1 MIRSGAEYL
10 ESLRDGRVVYV
21 GGERVEDVTTHP
33 GFRNAA
39 RSYARVFD
47 ARFEDRFRDQLSF
60 EEKGEHHAM
69 YYLRPRSRE
78 DLERRSRSAEIIA
91 DLTYGMMGRSP
102 DFIGGYVAGAAMQ
115 PEVFDSGGR
124 PFAANLLAY
133 YERCKREDLFL
144 SHAVTPPPGS
154 KDESFAGRTAEG
166 VPTALAV
173 MAERDD
179 GVVISGLKM
188 LATSA
193 AFSDHVW
200 IGNIQPLATG
210 HEKESI
216 TCVIPANA
224 PGLSL
229 WSRKAFERYAV
240 SEVDNPL
247 AYRFDESDCI
257 VVCDGVKVPWE
268 NVFTL
273 DDIELSRQIY
283 FRTPAHTLSN
293 HQACVRYR
301 SKLRLLLGLARRMT
315 ESSGIDSVPA
325 VRDEIGHLA
334 AQYGMIDGM
343 IQGQIHDFLD
353 LGNGYV
359 NYNRHMMYAAI
370 YWCTQNYD
378 HICSKVRELSGGGV
392 MQMPAD
398 ISVMENDDTRAPFEA
413 LWRMPGQ
420 GALDRFKLYKLAWD
434 LLGSDF
440 AGRHMQYERFYMGP
454 AYVVP
459 AATTTANATGD
470 RSWITWMIC
479 CRVTAPGPCSTGGR
493 PVSAPG
499 TRAWEGSRCDF
510 PSTWGGPSP
519 TSCSRPGTAPSG
531 SSSRPRGRT
540 IRCWAASRCCSRR
553 RMPTGATG
561 QTCSANASSS
571 CTPRR
576 GRPTPYSP
584 GGRRGPP
591 SSPPRGIPISSCC
604 ARAAG
609 SIPSTTPCR
618 FPSRWCRAASPSR
631 SRSGFGPTA
640 SSTSR
645 WTRAPSSP

>member
-1 MIRSGAEYL
+1 MIRSGEEYL
-10 ESLRDGRVVYV
+10 KSLRDGRVLYV
-21 GGERVEDVTTHP
+21 GGERVDDVTTHP

-39 RSYARVFD
+39 RSYAKTFD
-47 ARFEDRFRDQLSF
+47 ARFDPRFRDLLSF
-60 EEKGEHHAM
+60 EEDGARHAM
-69 YYLRPRSRE
+69 YYLRPRSRD
-78 DLERRSRSAEIIA
+78 DLERRTRSAEVIA

-102 DFIGGYVAGAAMQ
+102 DFIGGYVSGAAMQ
-115 PEVFDSGGR
+115 PEVFDSGSR

-144 SHAVTPPPGS
+144 SHAVTPPPRS
-154 KDESFAGRTAEG
+154 KDESFAGRAADT
-166 VPTALAV
+166 VPTGLAV
-173 MAERDD
+173 TAERDD

-200 IGNIQPLATG
+200 IGNIQPLAKG

-229 WSRKAFERYAV
+229 WSRKPFERYAV
-240 SEVDNPL
+240 SEIDNPL
-247 AYRFDESDCI
+247 AYRFDESDC
-257 VVCDGVKVPWE
+257 VVICDEVKVPWE
-268 NVFTL
+268 HIFTL

-315 ESSGIDSVPA
+315 ESSGIDTVPA

-343 IQGQIHDFLD
+343 IQGQIYDFAD

-392 MQMPAD
+392 LQMPAD
-398 ISVMENDDTRAPFEA
+398 ISVMENDDTRQTFEA
-413 LWRMPGQ
+413 LWRMPGH

-454 AYVVP
+454 AYVV
-459 AATTTANATGD
+459 
-470 RSWITWMIC
+470 RSHNHRECDWGS
-479 CRVTAPGPCSTGGR
+479 VLEYVDELLQSYGPGPMLDKG
-493 PVSAPG
+493 
-499 TRAWEGSRCDF
+499 
-510 PSTWGGPSP
+510 
-519 TSCSRPGTAPSG
+519 
-531 SSSRPRGRT
+531 
-540 IRCWAASRCCSRR
+540 
-553 RMPTGATG
+553 
-561 QTCSANASSS
+561 
-571 CTPRR
+571 
-576 GRPTPYSP
+576 
-584 GGRRGPP
+584 
-591 SSPPRGIPISSCC
+591 
-604 ARAAG
+604 AAG
-609 SIPSTTPCR
+609 
-618 FPSRWCRAASPSR
+618 
-631 SRSGFGPTA
+631 
-640 SSTSR
+640 
-645 WTRAPSSP
+645 

>member
-1 MIRSGAEYL
+1 MIRSGEEYL
-10 ESLRDGRVVYV
+10 ESLRDGRIVYI
-21 GGERVEDVTTHP
+21 GGERVDDVTTHP

-39 RSYARVFD
+39 RSYAKVFD
-47 ARFEDRFRDQLSF
+47 ARFDARFRDLLSF
-60 EEKGEHHAM
+60 EEDGARHAM

-78 DLERRSRSAEIIA
+78 DLERRTRSAEIIA

-102 DFIGGYVAGAAMQ
+102 DFIGGYVSGAAMQ
-115 PEVFDSGGR
+115 PEVFDSGSR

-154 KDESFAGRTAEG
+154 KDESFAGRAADS

-173 MAERDD
+173 TAERDD

-193 AFSDHVW
+193 AFSDQVW
-200 IGNIQPLATG
+200 IGNIQPLAKG

-216 TCVIPANA
+216 TCIIPANA

-229 WSRKAFERYAV
+229 WSRKPFERYAV
-240 SEVDNPL
+240 SEIDNPL

-268 NVFTL
+268 HVFTH

-315 ESSGIDSVPA
+315 ESSGIDTVPA

-343 IQGQIHDFLD
+343 IQGQIHDFAD

-392 MQMPAD
+392 LQMPAD
-398 ISVMENDDTRAPFEA
+398 ISVMENDDTRQTFEA
-413 LWRMPGQ
+413 LWRMPGH

-454 AYVVP
+454 AYVV
-459 AATTTANATGD
+459 
-470 RSWITWMIC
+470 RSHNHRECDWGS
-479 CRVTAPGPCSTGGR
+479 VLDYVDELLQSYGPGPMLDKG
-493 PVSAPG
+493 
-499 TRAWEGSRCDF
+499 
-510 PSTWGGPSP
+510 
-519 TSCSRPGTAPSG
+519 
-531 SSSRPRGRT
+531 
-540 IRCWAASRCCSRR
+540 
-553 RMPTGATG
+553 
-561 QTCSANASSS
+561 
-571 CTPRR
+571 
-576 GRPTPYSP
+576 
-584 GGRRGPP
+584 
-591 SSPPRGIPISSCC
+591 
-604 ARAAG
+604 AAG
-609 SIPSTTPCR
+609 
-618 FPSRWCRAASPSR
+618 
-631 SRSGFGPTA
+631 
-640 SSTSR
+640 
-645 WTRAPSSP
+645 

>member
-1 MIRSGAEYL
+1 MIRSGDEYL
-10 ESLRDGRVVYV
+10 ESLRDGRIVYI
-21 GGERVEDVTTHP
+21 GGERVDDVTTHP

-39 RSYARVFD
+39 RSYAKTFD
-47 ARFEDRFRDQLSF
+47 ARFDPRFRDLLSF
-60 EEKGEHHAM
+60 EEDGARHAM
-69 YYLRPRSRE
+69 YYLRPRSRD
-78 DLERRSRSAEIIA
+78 DLERRTRSAEVIA

-102 DFIGGYVAGAAMQ
+102 DFIGGYVSGAAMQ
-115 PEVFDSGGR
+115 PEVFDSGSR

-133 YERCKREDLFL
+133 YDRCKREDLFL
-144 SHAVTPPPGS
+144 SHAVTPPPRS
-154 KDESFAGRTAEG
+154 KDESFAGRAADT
-166 VPTALAV
+166 VPTGLAV
-173 MAERDD
+173 TAERDD

-200 IGNIQPLATG
+200 IGNIQPLAKG

-229 WSRKAFERYAV
+229 WSRKPFERYAV
-240 SEVDNPL
+240 SEIDNPL
-247 AYRFDESDCI
+247 AYRFDESDC
-257 VVCDGVKVPWE
+257 VVICDEVKVPWE
-268 NVFTL
+268 HIFTL

-315 ESSGIDSVPA
+315 ESSGIDTVPA

-343 IQGQIHDFLD
+343 IQGQIYDFAD

-392 MQMPAD
+392 LQMPAD
-398 ISVMENDDTRAPFEA
+398 ISVMENDDTRQTFEA
-413 LWRMPGQ
+413 LWRMPGH

-440 AGRHMQYERFYMGP
+440 AGRHMQYERFTWGRP
-454 AYVVP
+454 TSC

-470 RSWITWMIC
+470 RCWNTWTNC
-479 CRVTAPGPCSTGGR
+479 CRVTAPVPCSTRVR
-493 PVSAPG
+493 PANAPG
-499 TRAWEGSRCDF
+499 LRSWEGISCDY
-510 PSTWGGPSP
+510 PSMSGGPSP
-519 TSCSRPGTAPSG
+519 TSCSRPGTGRSG

-540 IRCWAASRCCSRR
+540 IRCEAASRCYSRR
-553 RMPTGATG
+553 RTRTGAIG
-561 QTCSANASSS
+561 RPCSANASCF

-576 GRPTPYSP
+576 ARPTPS
-584 GGRRGPP
+584 
-591 SSPPRGIPISSCC
+591 
-604 ARAAG
+604 
-609 SIPSTTPCR
+609 
-618 FPSRWCRAASPSR
+618 
-631 SRSGFGPTA
+631 
-640 SSTSR
+640 
-645 WTRAPSSP
+645 